1 MTISVKGPDHVP
13 SSRAPEAAQRE
24 LPDHLLVWLEA
35 AQRRVA
41 VALDETVGD
50 VVRRVPQRRLRILQL
65 VPPDGA
71 RQKELAERALVTKQA
86 LAELVDALEADGLV
100 ERRPDPS
107 DGRAWLV
114 VRTAAGDRANETA
127 DRAMRTV
134 EEILAQDIGEENYAR
149 FIDALRAIGEKE

>member
-1 MTISVKGPDHVP
+1 MTDDRDDEH
-13 SSRAPEAAQRE
+13 Q
-24 LPDHLLVWLEA
+24 HLFRWMEYGL
-35 AQRRVA
+35 RRVSREFDA
-41 VALDETVGD
+41 VIDDEVTRVGH
-50 VVRRVPQRRLRILQL
+50 RRLRILQL
-65 VPPDGA
+65 IPHDGV

-86 LAELVDALEADGLV
+86 IAELVDALETDGFV